1 MTGNIFFDGIFIFLI
16 TYAIISILQ
25 EIADVFQNRFSRCRP
40 KDVSVLVLSHGQ
52 KSLECDV
59 RMALK
64 RSLNMRCALVVVD
77 DALDSDEKMM
87 LWRLTDPY
95 QHAFLSSPEQLMET
109 IETAKNTLSF

>member
-25 EIADVFQNRFSRCRP
+25 EIADILQNRFSRCRP
-40 KDVSVLVLSHGQ
+40 KDVMVLVLSHGLQ
-52 KSLECDV
+52 SLECDV

-64 RSLNMRCALVVVD
+64 RSQSMRCALIVVD
-77 DALDSDEKMM
+77 DALDSDEKMI

-95 QHAFLSSPEQLMET
+95 QHAIITSPEQLVET
-109 IETAKNTLSF
+109 IENAGTISL